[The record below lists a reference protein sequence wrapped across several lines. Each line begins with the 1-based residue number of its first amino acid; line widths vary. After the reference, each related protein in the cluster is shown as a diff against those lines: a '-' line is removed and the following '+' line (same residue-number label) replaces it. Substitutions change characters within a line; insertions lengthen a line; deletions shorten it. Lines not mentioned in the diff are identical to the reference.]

1 MMISGSFHGTRDFPV
16 FVMKK
21 KTTKQVEYIHTGF
34 IGTISHDLT
43 ARSRLGSNTHIALN
57 SIQFGREEKKNEFM
71 LSVDE
76 TKY

>member
-1 MMISGSFHGTRDFPV
+1 
-16 FVMKK
+16 
-21 KTTKQVEYIHTGF
+21 VEYIHTGF